1 MTGGAPNTPS
11 AAVPGTSEA
20 SETSDAAG
28 RSEAALLESAAYP
41 PLVRGLAVVIVVA
54 LGAFAAW
61 SVPALRGAQ
70 WSFTSLA
77 TFCMAG
83 VLIAWVGWWI
93 VFSRTRFTGDTLLQ
107 SWLWDKKVHIREV
120 ATFKIVHWPWL
131 SGIVAPRMLVRRR
144 NGSIAWM
151 HSADPA
157 LLVAFGEAV
166 VRQGSDKALAAT
178 PPA

>member
-1 MTGGAPNTPS
+1 MTGNSPNVPPADATDAPGGAGG
-11 AAVPGTSEA
+11 AW
-20 SETSDAAG
+20 
-28 RSEAALLESAAYP
+28 LESAAYP
-41 PLVRGLAVVIVVA
+41 PAVRGLAVTIVVA

-77 TFCMAG
+77 TFCLAG
-83 VLIAWVGWWI
+83 VLIAWVGWWM
-93 VFSRTRFTGDTLLQ
+93 VFSRTRFTGDALLQ

-144 NGSIAWM
+144 NGSIAWV

-166 VRQGSDKALAAT
+166 VRQGSNPQASSEDQ
-178 PPA
+178 PPTTR